1 VVLEKLVGR
10 NCHYDLARLV
20 FDKVGER
27 EHRAVTESGQQT
39 KENQKSEQTRHDQT
53 RQASVHQRLA
63 ILGELR
69 PRSRTAGKT
78 GLAVGV
84 IAGIWNRGFV
94 RNYSMV
100 NGAVQKPAENGPE
113 AVVTALGNRSI
124 VLVGMMGA
132 GKSSIGRRLAARLG
146 IPFIDADAE
155 IESAAGMTIPEI
167 FDKHGEPYFRA
178 GEARV
183 IARLL
188 DNGPQVLATGGGSL
202 MDAQTRALIGEK
214 GVSIWLKAD
223 IDVLLKRTKRRNDRP
238 LAEKIKDLL
247 PIREPLYAQ
256 ADIVVQ
262 SRDEPHENIVDEI
275 MIQLP
280 RRLGVGVEKS
290 S

>member
-1 VVLEKLVGR
+1 
-10 NCHYDLARLV
+10 
-20 FDKVGER
+20 
-27 EHRAVTESGQQT
+27 
-39 KENQKSEQTRHDQT
+39 
-53 RQASVHQRLA
+53 
-63 ILGELR
+63 
-69 PRSRTAGKT
+69 
-78 GLAVGV
+78 
-84 IAGIWNRGFV
+84 
-94 RNYSMV
+94 MV
-100 NGAVQKPAENGPE
+100 NGAVQKPAENGLE

-275 MIQLP
+275 MVQLP

>member
-1 VVLEKLVGR
+1 
-10 NCHYDLARLV
+10 
-20 FDKVGER
+20 
-27 EHRAVTESGQQT
+27 
-39 KENQKSEQTRHDQT
+39 
-53 RQASVHQRLA
+53 
-63 ILGELR
+63 
-69 PRSRTAGKT
+69 
-78 GLAVGV
+78 
-84 IAGIWNRGFV
+84 
-94 RNYSMV
+94 MV

-113 AVVTALGNRSI
+113 SAVVRALGNRSI

-188 DNGPQVLATGGGSL
+188 DGGPQVLATGGGSL
-202 MDAQTRALIGEK
+202 MDAQTRALIGAK

-262 SRDEPHENIVDEI
+262 SRDEPHDNIVDEI

-280 RRLGVGVEKS
+280 KRLGVGGKKPS
-290 S
+290 